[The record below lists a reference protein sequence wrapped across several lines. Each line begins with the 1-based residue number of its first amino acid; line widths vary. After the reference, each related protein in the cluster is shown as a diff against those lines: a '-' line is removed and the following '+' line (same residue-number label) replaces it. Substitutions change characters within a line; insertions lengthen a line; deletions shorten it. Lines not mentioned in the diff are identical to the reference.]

1 MLSAQLGAVQIVTV
15 VFFMDNLW
23 QNFVSTGS
31 VSDYLKYKQSENK
44 NEVVQTDADKNKG
57 TYNQRTDG
65 GGER

>member
-1 MLSAQLGAVQIVTV
+1 
-15 VFFMDNLW
+15 MDNLW

-31 VSDYLKYKQSENK
+31 VMDYLKYKQSKNK
-44 NEVVQTDADKNKG
+44 NEVVQTDADENKG